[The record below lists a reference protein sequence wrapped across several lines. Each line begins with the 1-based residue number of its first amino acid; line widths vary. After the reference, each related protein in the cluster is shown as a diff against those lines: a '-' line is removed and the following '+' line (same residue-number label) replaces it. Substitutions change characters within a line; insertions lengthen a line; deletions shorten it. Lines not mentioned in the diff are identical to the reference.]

1 MTVDDM
7 HERDE
12 IMSSEACWYLKLYVK
27 NTFNHG
33 RKDML
38 MSWDLGKLFKIV
50 SQIWKCY
57 IDTFYK
63 TIHVQPRHMHMQK
76 HMHVICYTF
85 THSSL
90 FRIQTHEHNGPY
102 NRKFLS
108 TKILDLLNFVRKMLS
123 SFINLPSP
131 YILQPSY
138 TLMCETNLTLWC
150 ITKHI
155 ALFSFMLRIWTW
167 KYIITILCNAKGDF
181 NYQEKFYDILAK
193 M

>member
-1 MTVDDM
+1 MAHTRLHAEHIIYAREWLAPFLTLIFNGALAEVD
-7 HERDE
+7 
-12 IMSSEACWYLKLYVK
+12 
-27 NTFNHG
+27 
-33 RKDML
+33 
-38 MSWDLGKLFKIV
+38 
-50 SQIWKCY
+50 
-57 IDTFYK
+57 
-63 TIHVQPRHMHMQK
+63 
-76 HMHVICYTF
+76 
-85 THSSL
+85 
-90 FRIQTHEHNGPY
+90 HEHNGPY